1 MPDFNNDNKTL
12 MTLIAAFCLLIIL
25 AGASFFAGMSYA
37 GALGPQVLE
46 REVTR
51 EVPLVVEGEGVSAEG
66 SESAPA
72 LESENDGSGEAQE
85 PASPAEAGGAAE
97 SDSETVTEP
106 SEPRIAI
113 SDLSAEDLELFFE
126 VWEILEEDF
135 DGELPTESELNSAI
149 ISASIDTLGDEYT
162 NYVEPEIA
170 QRMREDMG
178 GSFEG
183 IGAFVR
189 ENDDGLVE
197 IVRPMDGRPADIAG
211 LEAGDIIIEVDGENV
226 VGQSLDEII
235 TKVRGPRDTVVILGV
250 LRADDE
256 ELIEI
261 SITRARIEIPTVE
274 YELMEDGVGY
284 LQLTSFNAV
293 ASDQVEAAIED
304 LIDQGATSLVFDLR
318 DNPGG
323 FLDAAVNIADLF
335 LPESVVLYE
344 RNNQGLNQTFRADD
358 GDAGEDIPMA
368 VLVNA
373 GSASASEL
381 VAGALRDNDRAVLI
395 GDVTFGKGSVQQ
407 IRTLTNGAELR
418 VTIARWYTPGDVNIG
433 ANGLTPDIEIELPED
448 VSLGA
453 EDDPQLLRAIEFLTT
468 GR

>member
-1 MPDFNNDNKTL
+1 MPEFDESNNKTL
-12 MTLIAAFCLLIIL
+12 LMLIGAFCLLIIL
-25 AGASFFAGMSYA
+25 AGASFYAGMFYA
-37 GALGPQVLE
+37 GAVGPQIVE

-66 SESAPA
+66 SESAPLTEDEA
-72 LESENDGSGEAQE
+72 GEVQESTTGSEEGAASATDQETE
-85 PASPAEAGGAAE
+85 PA
-97 SDSETVTEP
+97 
-106 SEPRIAI
+106 EPRIAI
-113 SDLSAEDLELFFE
+113 SDLSADDLELFFE
-126 VWEILEEDF
+126 VWEILEDDF
-135 DGELPTESELNSAI
+135 DGELPTEEELNNAI
-149 ISASIDTLGDEYT
+149 IDASIQTLGDEYT
-162 NYVEPEIA
+162 NYVEPDVA

-235 TKVRGPRDTVVILGV
+235 TKVRGPRDTVVVLGILRGET
-250 LRADDE
+250 E
-256 ELIEI
+256 ELLEI

-274 YELMEDGVGY
+274 FELLDDGIGY
-284 LQLTSFNAV
+284 LHLTSFNAV
-293 ASDQVEAAIED
+293 ATEQVEDALDE

-323 FLDAAVNIADLF
+323 FLDAAVNISDLF

-344 RNNQGLNQTFRADD
+344 RNNQGLNQTFRADN
-358 GDAGEDIPMA
+358 GDAGEDIPMV

-381 VAGALRDNDRAVLI
+381 VAGALRDNDRAVLV

-407 IRTLTNGAELR
+407 IRTLSNGAELR

-433 ANGLTPDIEIELPED
+433 ANGLTPDFEVELPED

-453 EDDPQLLRAIEFLTT
+453 EDDPQLQRAIEFLTT